1 MSLVESNQSDAHLS
15 ISDVLE
21 SLREEFPDVT
31 ISKIRFLEGQG
42 LLEPERTPSGYRKF
56 SSEDLNRLR
65 WILEQ
70 QRDNFLPL
78 KIIKERLADAAFAS
92 GEAVEVHEVVET
104 ESTNEVFVPVEI
116 SSPEAVS
123 GSEIRL
129 EIFSGLA
136 ITADEVIVPTEGDE
150 KEKIGSLSADDSRP
164 IGGLSRNELL
174 VAAGLTDAQLDDL
187 IEYGLI
193 MALSGAG
200 DKSIFGDDTLE
211 IATLAISFYQRGIE
225 ARHLKM
231 YRHFADREGALF
243 AQVLRPYLRQR
254 NPESLARLDEEL
266 EELARLSRSLRTEM
280 LRRSLRDELSDQ

>member
-1 MSLVESNQSDAHLS
+1 MSLIESNEPDAHLS

-21 SLREEFPDVT
+21 SLREEFPDIT

-56 SSEDLNRLR
+56 SNEDLDRLR

-78 KIIKERLADAAFAS
+78 KIIKERLGDPGFLTS
-92 GEAVEVHEVVET
+92 EVTEVLEVVEV
-104 ESTNEVFVPVEI
+104 EPVNDVFVPIEI
-116 SSPEAVS
+116 LSPES
-123 GSEIRL
+123 DTGSEIRL
-129 EIFSGLA
+129 EIFSGLS
-136 ITADEVIVPTEGDE
+136 ITAAEVVMPTEGDE
-150 KEKIGSLSADDSRP
+150 KEKIGSLSTDDSRP
-164 IGGLSRNELL
+164 IGGLSRTELL

-193 MALSGAG
+193 VALSGAG
-200 DKSIFGDDTLE
+200 DKGIFGDDALE
-211 IATLAISFYQRGIE
+211 VATLAISFYQRGIE

-243 AQVLRPYLRQR
+243 AQILRPYLRQR
-254 NPESLARLDEEL
+254 NPESLARLDDEL

-280 LRRSLRDELSDQ
+280 LRRSLKDELSDQ